1 MKEFG
6 QLEEVEQVKRLHK
19 ILGPHMLRRLKE
31 DVEKSLPKKEEVLVE
46 MNLSAAQK
54 TYYKAV
60 LEREG
65 YCPSSCGLIETKGT
79 SCGGASM
86 CAPSC

>member
-1 MKEFG
+1 
-6 QLEEVEQVKRLHK
+6 VKRLHK

-65 YCPSSCGLIETKGT
+65 
-79 SCGGASM
+79 
-86 CAPSC
+86 